1 MRAVVLDAD
10 WAPRGGIRLTPEQ
23 VERRWT
29 INANLTWR
37 NPRVSMVER
46 PDPGAPG
53 PDEVLLKVGA
63 CGVCGSDVHM
73 FETDA
78 DGYIFIPYRLSLPVI
93 AGHEFS
99 GKVLEVGSDVKDL
112 VPGDLVAVEEIQWCG
127 TCRSCRGGFLN
138 QCDRIED
145 LGFTVDG
152 GYAEYS
158 RVKAKYC
165 WKLNRL
171 AEHLG
176 SEEAALE
183 AGALCEPTS
192 VSYEG
197 MFTRAG
203 GFKPGSAVAVFGGG
217 PIGLAAVALA
227 AAGGASHVIAVE
239 KLQGRQDLAR
249 AMGATHVIDP
259 TQVDIE
265 EFVMD
270 LTDGAGV
277 NMMVETTGNFTPVMS
292 ACEKILGVASKVVIV
307 GMESTHPQI
316 DLLRYQLRGAS
327 IHGTVGHS
335 GGWDFPNVIGLMASG
350 RIDMRRAVTKRVGL
364 DGLAGAIDDTK
375 KRLDGKI
382 LVKPSLG

>member
-1 MRAVVLDAD
+1 
-10 WAPRGGIRLTPEQ
+10 
-23 VERRWT
+23 
-29 INANLTWR
+29 
-37 NPRVSMVER
+37 
-46 PDPGAPG
+46 
-53 PDEVLLKVGA
+53 
-63 CGVCGSDVHM
+63 M

-99 GKVLEVGSDVKDL
+99 GRVLEVGREVKGI

-127 TCRSCRGGFLN
+127 ACRACRGGFLN
-138 QCDRIED
+138 QCDYIED

-165 WKLNRL
+165 WKLNRVQ
-171 AEHLG
+171 ERYG
-176 SEEAALE
+176 SEDAALE

-217 PIGLAAVALA
+217 PIGLAATALASAAGASQVFTVESLPGRVALA
-227 AAGGASHVIAVE
+227 
-239 KLQGRQDLAR
+239 RQ
-249 AMGATHVIDP
+249 MGATTTIDP
-259 TQVDIE
+259 TEGDYTAQILDA
-265 EFVMD
+265 
-270 LTDGAGV
+270 TDGAGV
-277 NMMVETTGNFTPVMS
+277 DMMVETTGNFSPVLA
-292 ACEKILGVASKVVIV
+292 ACEPILGVGSKVVIV
-307 GMESTHPQI
+307 GMEPTHPQI

-335 GGWDFPNVIGLMASG
+335 GGWDFPNVIRLMASG
-350 RIDMRRAVTKRVGL
+350 KIDMRKAVTKRL
-364 DGLAGAIDDTK
+364 GLADMAVAIDDTK
-375 KRLDGKI
+375 RRLEGKI
-382 LVKPSLG
+382 LVKPGLS